1 MSWNIA
7 LQSPPGIHA
16 WTQEGDVFQ
25 TSYVLIFLKAF
36 FFRSLNKVPEVK
48 WRRKGGELT
57 FELGVEVQLEKT
69 DGAESVAVEAQVIGW
84 ILVMS
89 SRTVAQTVA
98 ALETKTHIKIL

>member
-1 MSWNIA
+1 MDPGEEGELKHCS
-7 LQSPPGIHA
+7 SVTTRGIHA

-48 WRRKGGELT
+48 RRRKGGELT

-69 DGAESVAVEAQVIGW
+69 DGAESVSVEAQVIG
-84 ILVMS
+84 
-89 SRTVAQTVA
+89 
-98 ALETKTHIKIL
+98 